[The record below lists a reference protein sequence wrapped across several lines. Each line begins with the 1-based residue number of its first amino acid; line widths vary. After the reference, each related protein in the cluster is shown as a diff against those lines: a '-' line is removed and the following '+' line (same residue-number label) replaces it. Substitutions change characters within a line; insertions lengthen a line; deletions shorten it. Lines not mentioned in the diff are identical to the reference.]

1 MVKTSF
7 VKSTIEIWSEDYIN
21 KESWMA
27 IDEKDKDA
35 EIVQIEHAYEDKY
48 MVEVV
53 RKEDQI
59 IADNMV
65 IRDPGYLENIML
77 CKESKDERNKV

>member
-21 KESWMA
+21 KASWVA

-53 RKEDQI
+53 RKEDIAVIDADI
-59 IADNMV
+59 IKH
-65 IRDPGYLENIML
+65 NIML
-77 CKESKDERNKV
+77 CGEEKNGLG